1 MKRLILLFALASL
14 LPAGVYG
21 WGRLGHATIAEIA
34 ERHLTPKARENIV
47 KYTHGT
53 PLAEY
58 SSWMDVVVAT
68 PPYKEEFRGWHASV
82 CSPDCKSPLYVRKQA
97 RDCRDGV
104 TAMEFFREY
113 LKDYEAMP
121 DSVVLE
127 AIKCIV
133 HIVGDF
139 HCPAHVRYTDEN
151 NDLHYKVVFFGREG
165 KLHAVWDTGLI
176 QHYSGFTH
184 KDYRKYADRLDT
196 WKKGR
201 IRKVTR
207 GWAREWFEDCA
218 SDVRPII
225 RTVPEGAEIG
235 QEFVDAN
242 HELAEMELR
251 KAAYRLAV
259 ALNTIF
265 G

>member
-1 MKRLILLFALASL
+1 MLSTVAS
-14 LPAGVYG
+14 G

-34 ERHLTPKARENIV
+34 ERHLAPKAKSNIA

-53 PLAEY
+53 PLADY
-58 SSWMDVVVAT
+58 ASWMDVVSGT
-68 PPYKEEFRGWHASV
+68 LPYKDEFRGWHASV
-82 CSPDCKSPLYVRKQA
+82 CTPDCRSPLYIRKEV

-113 LKDYEAMP
+113 LKDYKEMP
-121 DSVVLE
+121 DSLVLQ

-139 HCPAHVRYTDEN
+139 HCPSHVRYSDEVN
-151 NDLHYKVVFFGREG
+151 ELLYKVKFFGKEG

-176 QHYSGFTH
+176 QQHSGFTH
-184 KDYRKYADRLDT
+184 NDYREYADRLDT
-196 WKKGR
+196 WKKCR
-201 IRKVTR
+201 IRKVSR

-218 SDVRPII
+218 ADVRPTI

-242 HELAEMELR
+242 YALAELELR
-251 KAAYRLAV
+251 KAGYRLAA
-259 ALNTIF
+259 ALNTVF
-265 G
+265 GK